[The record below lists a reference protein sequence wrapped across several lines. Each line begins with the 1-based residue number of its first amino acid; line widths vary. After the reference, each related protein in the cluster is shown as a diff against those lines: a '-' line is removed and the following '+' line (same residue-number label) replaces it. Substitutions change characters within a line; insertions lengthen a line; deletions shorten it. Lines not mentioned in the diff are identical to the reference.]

1 MSHFF
6 SFLMVGLLTTIVITV
21 VSFVAAAILG
31 LPIAFACRSKFA
43 PLRWLGTAYVEIARG
58 IPPIAWMLIL
68 FFGFSRIL
76 GLDPIPAACLALAI
90 VYAAY
95 MAENY
100 RAAINAVEIGQWEA
114 AEALGMGRRDVFW
127 RIIAPQGAG
136 VAMPPSATYLIGLLK
151 DSATASVIGVTD
163 IAFQALVLTQQ
174 GHPGLVI
181 FALGGLVYLFLG
193 IPLAVLAR
201 SSEGFVRKRFAVQS

>member
-6 SFLMVGLLTTIVITV
+6 SFLMVGLVTTIVITL

-31 LPIAFACRSKFA
+31 LPVMFACRSKFA

-68 FFGFSRIL
+68 YFGLSRIV
-76 GLDPIPAACLALAI
+76 GLEPIPAACTALAV

-95 MAENY
+95 MSENY
-100 RAAINAVEIGQWEA
+100 RAAINSVAPGQWEA
-114 AEALGMGRRDVFW
+114 AQALGMNQRDIFW

-136 VAMPPSATYLIGLLK
+136 VALPPSATYLIGLLK

-174 GHPGLVI
+174 GHSGLII
-181 FALGGLVYLFLG
+181 FSLAGIVYLVLG
-193 IPLAVLAR
+193 IPLAILAR
-201 SSEGFVRKRFAVQS
+201 GTERFVRAKFAVV

>member
-1 MSHFF
+1 MSHFL
-6 SFLMVGLLTTIVITV
+6 STLMMGLATTIVITL

-31 LPIAFACRSKFA
+31 LPVVFACRSKIA
-43 PLRWLGTAYVEIARG
+43 LLRWLGTAYVEIARG

-68 FFGFSRIL
+68 YFGLSRVVAL
-76 GLDPIPAACLALAI
+76 EPIPAACSALAL

-100 RAAINAVEIGQWEA
+100 RAAIDAVNPGQWEA
-114 AEALGMGRRDVFW
+114 AHALGMNSRDVFW

-136 VAMPPSATYLIGLLK
+136 VALPPSATNLIGLLK

-174 GHPGLVI
+174 GHSGLII
-181 FALGGLVYLFLG
+181 FTLAGIVYLLLG

-201 SSEGFVRKRFAVQS
+201 GTERFVRARVAV